1 MNSAYIMN
9 KINPVYQISWSDYQ
23 KDPQKLFTVL
33 EKVGANLTT
42 PVAIKTHFGEP
53 GNDNALRGNII
64 KPAIN
69 WLIDQKITG
78 FLTDT
83 NTLYTGQRSDTK
95 NHLKTAQNHGF
106 ADLGLPV
113 VIAQEDNFESKLA
126 KLANQYQSLPI
137 HLGKELR
144 EADSIFCLSHV
155 KGHPMFGFGGALKN
169 LGMGGATP
177 KGKKILHSSTI
188 GKINED
194 KCVLCGT
201 CIQNCPTGAISQ
213 KNNQIIIDYQKC
225 IGCGECVAVCPQ
237 GAVEMKAEDL
247 ATCQEKTAVYAYALV
262 KDKPS
267 LYVNYLININAV
279 CDCFSSTRP
288 KLMADLGILVSS
300 DPVAIDQ
307 ASLDWINQET
317 GKDLFLE
324 VNRVDYRP
332 ILDMGEAIGLGLKKY
347 QLIEA

>member
-1 MNSAYIMN
+1 MGKTSQ
-9 KINPVYQISWSDYQ
+9 VYQLSWSDYQ
-23 KDPQKLFTVL
+23 KKPEKINFLL
-33 EKVGANLTT
+33 EKSQVNLADT
-42 PVAIKTHFGEP
+42 VAVKTHFGEP
-53 GNDNALRGNII
+53 GNNNALRGKII
-64 KPAIN
+64 KPVID
-69 WLIDQKITG
+69 WLISQNKKG

-95 NHLKTAQNHGF
+95 NHLDTAQNHGF
-106 ADLGLPV
+106 TDLGLPV
-113 VIAQEDNFESKLA
+113 KISEEDDFEFKFSELT
-126 KLANQYQSLPI
+126 NQYQNLPI

-144 EADSIFCLSHV
+144 EAGSIFCLSHV

-188 GKINED
+188 GKINEN

-213 KNNQIIIDYQKC
+213 KNNKIVIDYQKC

-237 GAVEMKAEDL
+237 GAVEMKGEDL

-262 KDKPS
+262 KNKPS

-288 KLMADLGILVSS
+288 KLMEDLGVLVSS

-307 ASLDWINQET
+307 ASLDWINQEA

-324 VNRVDYRP
+324 INGVSYQP
-332 ILDMGEAIGLGLKKY
+332 ILDMGEEIGLGSKKY
-347 QLIEA
+347 QTIEI

>member
-1 MNSAYIMN
+1 ME
-9 KINPVYQISWSDYQ
+9 KISQVYQLSWSDYQ
-23 KDPQKLFTVL
+23 EDPQKIAIAL
-33 EKVGANLTT
+33 EAAGIKLTGS
-42 PVAIKTHFGEP
+42 VAVKTHFGEP

-144 EADSIFCLSHV
+144 EAGSIFCLSHV

-169 LGMGGATP
+169 LGMGAATP
-177 KGKKILHSSTI
+177 KGKRILHASTI
-188 GKINED
+188 GKIDQNR
-194 KCVLCGT
+194 CMVCGLCT
-201 CIQNCPTGAISQ
+201 ENCPTGAI
-213 KNNQIIIDYQKC
+213 KKEAEKIVIDYEKC
-225 IGCGECVAVCPQ
+225 IGCGECVAICPQ
-237 GAVEMKAEDL
+237 KAIEVNKEDL
-247 ATCQEKTAVYAYALV
+247 AICQEKTAVYAYALV
-262 KDKPS
+262 KNKPS
-267 LYVNYLININAV
+267 LYINYVVNINAV
-279 CDCFSSTRP
+279 CDCFSSTNP
-288 KLMADLGILVSS
+288 KLMADLGVLVST

-307 ASLDWINQET
+307 ASLDWINQES

>member
-1 MNSAYIMN
+1 MGKTS
-9 KINPVYQISWSDYQ
+9 KVYQLSWFDYQ
-23 KDPQKLFTVL
+23 KKPEKITSLLAKLPV
-33 EKVGANLTT
+33 NLTE

-53 GNDNALRGNII
+53 GNNNALRGKII
-64 KPAIN
+64 KPVID
-69 WLIDQKITG
+69 WLVGQNKKG

-95 NHLKTAQNHGF
+95 SHLKTAQNHGF

-113 VIAQEDNFESKLA
+113 IIAEEDNFEFRLS
-126 KLANQYQSLPI
+126 KLANQYQNLPI

-144 EADSIFCLSHV
+144 EAGSIFCLSHV

-177 KGKKILHSSTI
+177 RGKKILHSSTI

-194 KCVLCGT
+194 KCILCGT
-201 CIQNCPTGAISQ
+201 CIRNCPTGAISK
-213 KNNQIIIDYQKC
+213 KNNKIIIDYQKC

-237 GAVEMKAEDL
+237 GAVEMKGEDL

-262 KDKPS
+262 KNKPS
-267 LYVNYLININAV
+267 LYVNYLISINAV

-288 KLMADLGILVSS
+288 KLMEDLGVLVSS

-307 ASLDWINQET
+307 ASLDWINQEA

-324 VNRVDYRP
+324 INGVSYQP
-332 ILDMGEAIGLGLKKY
+332 ILKMGEEIGLGSRKY
-347 QLIEA
+347 QIIRF

>member
-1 MNSAYIMN
+1 MN
-9 KINPVYQISWSDYQ
+9 KISQVYQLSWSDYQ
-23 KDPQKLFTVL
+23 KNPAKI
-33 EKVGANLTT
+33 ANTLKKIKTTLTA
-42 PVAIKTHFGEP
+42 PVAVKTHFGEP
-53 GNDNALRGNII
+53 GNKNALRGKII
-64 KPAIN
+64 KPVIN
-69 WLIDQKITG
+69 WLINKKTKS

-95 NHLKTAQNHGF
+95 NHLETAQNHGF

-113 VIAQEDNFESKLA
+113 KIAEEDDFEFKLSE
-126 KLANQYQSLPI
+126 LTNQYQNLPI

-144 EADSIFCLSHV
+144 EAGSIFCLSHV

-177 KGKKILHSSTI
+177 KGKKILHASTI
-188 GKINED
+188 GKINKD

-201 CIQNCPTGAISQ
+201 CITNCPTGAISKK
-213 KNNQIIIDYQKC
+213 KNKIIIDYEKC

-237 GAVEMKAEDL
+237 GAVEMKEEDL
-247 ATCQEKTAVYAYALV
+247 ATCQEKTAIYAYALI
-262 KDKPS
+262 KDKPN
-267 LYVNYLININAV
+267 LFVNYLININAV

-288 KLMADLGILVSS
+288 KLMEDLGILVSS

-307 ASLDWINQET
+307 ASLDWINQEA

-324 VNRVDYRP
+324 VNEINYQP
-332 ILDMGEAIGLGLKKY
+332 ILKMGEEIGLGSRKY
-347 QLIEA
+347 QIIGI